1 MNSADENSGGDG
13 AVAPRRSLWN
23 RLGITREMKIVFP
36 ILFLGWTFSNLDQ
49 SLFSFAIPGIQEEF
63 GSSLSDVGWIL
74 SFSFAAAAVATVAF
88 GLLSDRYGR
97 RITFTITLGA
107 SALFVGLQAVM
118 PTLFSLGVVRIIGF
132 AISNGLVPVVI
143 TYAAEAA
150 PPKIR
155 GLAVGVL
162 SLGYPLGGMMSGLI
176 AAPLIA
182 NYGWRWIFL
191 PAFAI
196 VPLALLLGWLLP
208 KHKPVAVVDVAAN
221 DPWPQRL
228 KALFAPGRR
237 RTSLSCMASN
247 FLFGGAYAG
256 TFFYFPTYLHEAH
269 GMSPSQAAEMMGIA
283 LGVGTFG
290 YVLAALFGDFVMS
303 RRDTVSLWMVL
314 GSLGLLAVVWVPG
327 GVFVTLAMMC
337 IMTFF
342 FYGTNG
348 VLGAYMPEM
357 FPAHLRATGVAVV
370 GSLGMY
376 AGFAICP
383 PVVAWLVEVYGWQLA
398 FSVSALP
405 LMAGGLVLLIAE
417 RRPVGF
423 EAEGEAVP
431 A

>member
-1 MNSADENSGGDG
+1 MSALEEQG
-13 AVAPRRSLWN
+13 VQRRSLWN
-23 RLGITREMKIVFP
+23 RLGITREMKIIFP

-49 SLFSFAIPGIQEEF
+49 SLFSFAIPGIQKEF
-63 GSSLSDVGWIL
+63 DSSLSDVGWIL
-74 SFSFAAAAVATVAF
+74 SASFAAAAVATVAF

-97 RITFTITLGA
+97 RITFTITLSA
-107 SALFVGLQAVM
+107 SAFFVGLQALM
-118 PTLFSLGVVRIIGF
+118 PSLFTLGIARIIGF
-132 AISNGLVPVVI
+132 GISNGLVPVVI

-162 SLGYPLGGMMSGLI
+162 SLGYPLGGMMAGLL
-176 AAPLIA
+176 ASPLIE
-182 NYGWRWIFL
+182 NFGWRWIFL
-191 PAFAI
+191 PAFVI
-196 VPLALLLGWLLP
+196 VPIAILLGWLLP
-208 KHKPVAVVDVAAN
+208 PHKPTGVVESAESQ
-221 DPWPQRL
+221 DPWPLRL

-237 RTSLSCMASN
+237 RTSLACMFSN

-269 GMSPSQAAEMMGIA
+269 GMTPSKAAEIMGIA
-283 LGVGTFG
+283 LGVGSFG
-290 YVLAALFGDFVMS
+290 YVLAALFGDFAMS
-303 RRDTVSLWMVL
+303 RRNTVSLWMVL

-327 GVFVTLAMMC
+327 GAMVTLAMMC

-348 VLGAYMPEM
+348 VLGSYMPEM

-376 AGFAICP
+376 AGFSVCP
-383 PVVAWLVEVYGWQLA
+383 PIVAWLVEHYGWQFA
-398 FSVSALP
+398 FSLSALP
-405 LMAGGLVLLIAE
+405 LMAGGLVLLFAE

-423 EAEGEAVP
+423 DGEAEP
-431 A
+431 AGA